1 MRWCRHRCAAASAG
15 GQGNGLLERRRSV
28 IDNAAPRETH
38 LDSAI
43 PQQRTEGQTSG
54 SERVGAHRLDGPR
67 ATDAQIT
74 GSGSRVTGTGIA
86 RVTGSASRH
95 VTDSGPSAVPGRA
108 VEPSRAVPAGRTSWF
123 DDATMVLPA
132 FLTGRIEAAAQA
144 AADAV
149 TEAISARTPADAVTA
164 AGHAQAAARAQSAA
178 ETGRPAPPATS
189 EPEPSDRLPSSE
201 RNMLIFVAMLLAL
214 GTIAVVATM
223 GVGKFG

>member
-1 MRWCRHRCAAASAG
+1 M
-15 GQGNGLLERRRSV
+15 

-38 LDSAI
+38 LGSAI
-43 PQQRTEGQTSG
+43 PQQRTDGQPGG

-67 ATDAQIT
+67 ATDAPT
-74 GSGSRVTGTGIA
+74 NGAGGRVTGAGIA

-95 VTDSGPSAVPGRA
+95 VTGSAPSVEPGHA

-132 FLTGRIEAAAQA
+132 FLTGRVEAAAQA

-164 AGHAQAAARAQSAA
+164 AGHAQDAARAQVAA
-178 ETGRPAPPATS
+178 ETEAATGRPARPATS
-189 EPEPSDRLPSSE
+189 ETEPSDRLPSSE

-223 GVGKFG
+223 GLGKFG

>member
-1 MRWCRHRCAAASAG
+1 
-15 GQGNGLLERRRSV
+15 V
-28 IDNAAPRETH
+28 IDNAAPRESH
-38 LDSAI
+38 LGSAI
-43 PQQRTEGQTSG
+43 PNQRTDGQPSG
-54 SERVGAHRLDGPR
+54 SERVGAHRIDGPH
-67 ATDAQIT
+67 ATDTQIA
-74 GSGSRVTGTGIA
+74 GSGGSRVTGTGIA

-95 VTDSGPSAVPGRA
+95 VTGAGTEPSAEPGRA
-108 VEPSRAVPAGRTSWF
+108 VEPSRAIPAGRRSWF

-149 TEAISARTPADAVTA
+149 TEAISARTPADAVAA
-164 AGHAQAAARAQSAA
+164 AGHAQAAARAQAEAETEAA
-178 ETGRPAPPATS
+178 TGRPTPPATPES
-189 EPEPSDRLPSSE
+189 EPSDRLPSSE

>member
-1 MRWCRHRCAAASAG
+1 M
-15 GQGNGLLERRRSV
+15 

-38 LDSAI
+38 LGSAI
-43 PQQRTEGQTSG
+43 PHQRTEGNQRNEDQTSG

-74 GSGSRVTGTGIA
+74 GSGSRITGTGIA

-95 VTDSGPSAVPGRA
+95 VTGGAPSADLGHT
-108 VEPSRAVPAGRTSWF
+108 VEPSRAIPAGRTSWF

-132 FLTGRIEAAAQA
+132 FVTGRIEAAAQA

-164 AGHAQAAARAQSAA
+164 AGHAQAAARAQAAA
-178 ETGRPAPPATS
+178 ETEAATGHPAPPATS
-189 EPEPSDRLPSSE
+189 ETEPSDKLPSSE

>member
-1 MRWCRHRCAAASAG
+1 
-15 GQGNGLLERRRSV
+15 V

-38 LDSAI
+38 LGSAI
-43 PQQRTEGQTSG
+43 PHPRTDGQPSE

-67 ATDAQIT
+67 AINAQAN
-74 GSGSRVTGTGIA
+74 GSGGSRATGTGIA

-95 VTDSGPSAVPGRA
+95 VTGTGSAPVGTPSAGPNQA
-108 VEPSRAVPAGRTSWF
+108 AEPSPAVPAERTSWF

-132 FLTGRIEAAAQA
+132 FLTGRVEAAAQA

-164 AGHAQAAARAQSAA
+164 AGHAQAAARAQAAA
-178 ETGRPAPPATS
+178 ETEVVTGRPAPPATS
-189 EPEPSDRLPSSE
+189 ETEPSDRLPSSE

-223 GVGKFG
+223 GLGKFG

>member
-1 MRWCRHRCAAASAG
+1 M
-15 GQGNGLLERRRSV
+15 

-38 LDSAI
+38 LGSAI
-43 PQQRTEGQTSG
+43 PHQRTEGIQQNEGQTGG

-74 GSGSRVTGTGIA
+74 GSGSRVTG
-86 RVTGSASRH
+86 SASRH
-95 VTDSGPSAVPGRA
+95 VTGGAPAADLGPTA
-108 VEPSRAVPAGRTSWF
+108 EPSRAVPAGRTSWF

-132 FLTGRIEAAAQA
+132 FVTGRVEAAAQA

-164 AGHAQAAARAQSAA
+164 AGHAQAAARAQAAA
-178 ETGRPAPPATS
+178 ETEAATGRPAPSTTS
-189 EPEPSDRLPSSE
+189 ETEPDDKLPSSE

-214 GTIAVVATM
+214 GTIAVIATM

>member
-1 MRWCRHRCAAASAG
+1 M
-15 GQGNGLLERRRSV
+15 

-38 LDSAI
+38 LGSAI
-43 PQQRTEGQTSG
+43 PHQRTEGTQQNEGQTGG

-95 VTDSGPSAVPGRA
+95 VTGGAPAADLGPT

-132 FLTGRIEAAAQA
+132 FVTGRVEAAAQA

-164 AGHAQAAARAQSAA
+164 AGHAQAAARAQAAA
-178 ETGRPAPPATS
+178 ETEAATGRPAPSTTS
-189 EPEPSDRLPSSE
+189 ETEPDDKLPSSE

-214 GTIAVVATM
+214 GTIAVIATM